1 MVYIKVLQ
9 KQKLSRGGFAFD
21 YIWPLFSIVLSAGT
35 PEKMF
40 LSEKGVFQGPSLS
53 LGHFGQ
59 QIPESPVF
67 QPQNGVST
75 SSLSPFIVDFDNID
89 I

>member
-1 MVYIKVLQ
+1 MTTSGLRSQ
-9 KQKLSRGGFAFD
+9 
-21 YIWPLFSIVLSAGT
+21 WFSALEP

-40 LSEKGVFQGPSLS
+40 RSEKGVFQGPSLS

-75 SSLSPFIVDFDNID
+75 SSLSPFIVDFNNID